1 MSGVAA
7 PLRTLGRVRKRFRR
21 RGTRRDRGDN
31 GYLAYALLMVGVTAL
46 FPVVRALVLLAASDG
61 AREAFAVTLG
71 APGGWRPGAGA
82 AGAVLVALAGLGAMR
97 GPVAPS
103 GFWVTLLAAGP
114 IPARLAL
121 ARHFSAALGLVAV
134 LLSSLGALAGIAR
147 GGGSGPILLAAAAG
161 AAFAVISA
169 CAWLAGQLL
178 GPRSWVL
185 AAALAALVA
194 TSLALGWTLT
204 PWGLT
209 GLAVLGNGAV
219 LGDGAALVVL
229 WALAL
234 ACLAA
239 VPALLS
245 RLRPEAL
252 LQQADAW
259 ERVGTSAGLGD
270 ISTAL
275 GALRSAPSQLRGV
288 RAVRALA
295 PFRLFWVRDLVGAAR
310 TPVRLAVGAIALAV
324 LGALGAFGS
333 LGAVGAAAGP
343 LSAAGHLPA
352 ATAGAVLGGGVYL
365 ALSTLTDGFRHAA
378 VASGAPALYGVSTAR
393 LFALHAGLPVSL
405 GVLLVAVG
413 AGLVSAAAVPGV
425 ALATLVAVSARA
437 FGALK
442 GPMPVLLATTPISS
456 PAGDPGIIFQ
466 LLWRADALLFATA
479 AGAGVMV
486 IAGAGLPWAAGL
498 AIAATLLCVW
508 GTRRR
513 ITRG

>member
-46 FPVVRALVLLAASDG
+46 FPVVRALVLFAASDG
-61 AREAFAVTLG
+61 AREAFAATLG
-71 APGGWRPGAGA
+71 APGGWRPVAGA
-82 AGAVLVALAGLGAMR
+82 AGAVLVALAGLGPMR

-121 ARHFSAALGLVAV
+121 ARHLSAALGLVAV
-134 LLSSLGALAGIAR
+134 LLSSLGALAGIAS
-147 GGGSGPILLAAAAG
+147 GGGAGPILIAADAG

-178 GPRSWVL
+178 GPRSWLL

-204 PWGLT
+204 PWGLA
-209 GLAVLGNGAV
+209 GLAVLGN
-219 LGDGAALVVL
+219 GAALVVL

-324 LGALGAFGS
+324 LGALGAVGS

-479 AGAGVMV
+479 AGAGLMV
-486 IAGAGLPWAAGL
+486 LAGASLPWAAGL

-513 ITRG
+513 IARG